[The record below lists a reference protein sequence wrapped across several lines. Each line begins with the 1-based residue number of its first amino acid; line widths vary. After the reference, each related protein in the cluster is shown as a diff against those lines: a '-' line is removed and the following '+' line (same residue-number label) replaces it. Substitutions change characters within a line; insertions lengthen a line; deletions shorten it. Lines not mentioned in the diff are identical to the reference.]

1 MPHFPWNISPNAM
14 TDECHT
20 KANGIF
26 KLAEM
31 RQLCPCFVDNL
42 SGKGACV
49 DVRKAGVWTRFAI
62 TDEAEVFLM
71 RYDMRNPE
79 NNEVKS
85 ITDDLVIEIL
95 DAICNTN

>member
-1 MPHFPWNISPNAM
+1 M
-14 TDECHT
+14 TDECHSL
-20 KANGIF
+20 ANQVF

-49 DVRKAGVWTRFAI
+49 DVRKSGVWTRFAV
-62 TDEAEVFLM
+62 TDDAEVFLM

-85 ITDDLVIEIL
+85 VTLERVGEIL